1 MTKKNHN
8 WRIALISLSISLSLG
23 FNLALAADPGAATA
37 TPPAGSTSTG
47 IGNVIRQ
54 VGEPT
59 NLPNFDA
66 GHSKQSYQAGAS
78 QITSTI
84 YFILDFFKYI
94 LGGIATLMIII
105 SGTKLILSARQVED
119 VMSREKETLRFAFS
133 GLIIIILADQVVRL
147 FFGAEGEVYRTGTDM
162 QLAAE
167 QASNFAAGATGLI
180 RIFIPSIAILYF
192 IIAAYRLLISR
203 GDSEQLNKAK
213 TQITW
218 AIIGII
224 VAGLAEIIVFRVLF
238 PAQGSRIPDA
248 NEFAKL
254 IVTMTNFISGFISTI
269 AVIMII
275 YAGYLYVTSL
285 GGDNLEKAKKILIG
299 AVVGLLISMAAFAL
313 VNTFV
318 KVEPL
323 ASGATVPTEQTIPNT

>member
-1 MTKKNHN
+1 
-8 WRIALISLSISLSLG
+8 
-23 FNLALAADPGAATA
+23 
-37 TPPAGSTSTG
+37 
-47 IGNVIRQ
+47 
-54 VGEPT
+54 
-59 NLPNFDA
+59 
-66 GHSKQSYQAGAS
+66 
-78 QITSTI
+78 
-84 YFILDFFKYI
+84 
-94 LGGIATLMIII
+94 
-105 SGTKLILSARQVED
+105 
-119 VMSREKETLRFAFS
+119 
-133 GLIIIILADQVVRL
+133 
-147 FFGAEGEVYRTGTDM
+147 
-162 QLAAE
+162 
-167 QASNFAAGATGLI
+167 
-180 RIFIPSIAILYF
+180 

-248 NEFAKL
+248 AEFAKL